1 MSAQQGSR
9 ESTPRE
15 PSPTMSSG
23 MSRFSVLFVV
33 FLYLGLVL
41 TVLLRSSER
50 TPFSVLC
57 VALATLAVGA
67 VGAATWRFRGSAS
80 GRQSTLQA
88 RLTRVPD
95 WLAYSVVFAGLAF
108 TLLSFVLMFPRVGM
122 GEAQQPALITGLTLV
137 WLGYLCE
144 PRPLVRRG

>member
-1 MSAQQGSR
+1 MSAQLR
-9 ESTPRE
+9 RATPRE
-15 PSPTMSSG
+15 PTPTMSPR
-23 MSRFSVLFVV
+23 MSRFVLLAVV

-50 TPFSVLC
+50 TPFAVSC

-67 VGAATWRFRGSAS
+67 VGTAAWSVRGSGS
-80 GRQSTLQA
+80 GRQLTLQG

-95 WLAYSVVFAGLAF
+95 WLARSVVFAGVAF
-108 TLLSFVLMFPRVGM
+108 TLLSFVFVFRM
-122 GEAQQPALITGLTLV
+122 GQAHEPALITGLTLI
-137 WLGYLCE
+137 WLGYLCG

>member
-1 MSAQQGSR
+1 MSAQLR
-9 ESTPRE
+9 RATPRE
-15 PSPTMSSG
+15 PTPTMSPR
-23 MSRFSVLFVV
+23 MSRFVLSFVV

-67 VGAATWRFRGSAS
+67 VGAAAWRFRGSGS
-80 GRQSTLQA
+80 GGQLPLQA
-88 RLTRVPD
+88 RLIRVPD

-108 TLLSFVLMFPRVGM
+108 TLLSFVFVFRM
-122 GEAQQPALITGLTLV
+122 GSAQEPALITGLTLV

>member
-1 MSAQQGSR
+1 MS
-9 ESTPRE
+9 PR
-15 PSPTMSSG
+15 
-23 MSRFSVLFVV
+23 MSRFSLLFVV

-67 VGAATWRFRGSAS
+67 VGAAAWRFRGSGS
-80 GRQSTLQA
+80 GRQLTLQG

-95 WLAYSVVFAGLAF
+95 WLAQSVVFAGLAF
-108 TLLSFVLMFPRVGM
+108 TLLSFVFVFRM
-122 GEAQQPALITGLTLV
+122 G
-137 WLGYLCE
+137 
-144 PRPLVRRG
+144 

>member
-67 VGAATWRFRGSAS
+67 VVCGDVAFSWLRLRASIDSPGSADPCPRLAGLLRGVCRASVYVAELRPYVPPSGDGRGSTAGAHQGS
-80 GRQSTLQA
+80 HSRLA
-88 RLTRVPD
+88 RVSL
-95 WLAYSVVFAGLAF
+95 
-108 TLLSFVLMFPRVGM
+108 
-122 GEAQQPALITGLTLV
+122 
-137 WLGYLCE
+137 
-144 PRPLVRRG
+144 